1 MFQASTIFDACAG
14 RPSAIRVK
22 CHGFAVVDKPYRGAI
37 LCGDFIAEGG
47 DFFDSVAYAF
57 RL

>member
-22 CHGFAVVDKPYRGAI
+22 CHGLAVVDKLYRCVI
-37 LCGDFIAEGG
+37 LRGYFIAEGG
-47 DFFDSVAYAF
+47 DFLDCVAYAF
-57 RL
+57 WL